1 METDVLTHECERV
14 RAAYAIIQRRSRRYD
29 EFSSAIFGETAW
41 DMLLE
46 LYVRYHTG
54 RSSTVAELLEA
65 ARTAPSTAG
74 RWLKHLEAEGL
85 VVRQAHPADPITTF
99 VEVTDA
105 GREALD
111 RYLGSILQ
119 L

>member
-1 METDVLTHECERV
+1 
-14 RAAYAIIQRRSRRYD
+14 
-29 EFSSAIFGETAW
+29 
-41 DMLLE
+41 MLLE

-54 RSSTVAELLEA
+54 KSSTVAELLQA
-65 ARTAPSTAG
+65 SRTASSTAS
-74 RWLKHLEAEGL
+74 RWLNHLEEEEL
-85 VVRQAHPADPITTF
+85 VVRQAHPVDSTMTF

>member
-1 METDVLTHECERV
+1 
-14 RAAYAIIQRRSRRYD
+14 
-29 EFSSAIFGETAW
+29 
-41 DMLLE
+41 ML
-46 LYVRYHTG
+46 
-54 RSSTVAELLEA
+54 VAEGGTGTWRPA
-65 ARTAPSTAG
+65 SITRPS
-74 RWLKHLEAEGL
+74 EEL
-85 VVRQAHPADPITTF
+85 VVRQAHPVDSTMTF